1 MSINNLFVDE
11 TGLISGDDGYYILVG
26 CVIKDSKRNSLERL
40 AGQIKYKYW
49 DDDSI
54 VFHSQEI
61 GKYIGAFKILED
73 RKVRDDFYVDL
84 FKLLEYA
91 PVILFPIILDKESI
105 SKKRWGMKRKLK
117 AVSRNL
123 IRNFLLLT
131 IATRGCR
138 GKIIIETSSL
148 NKDYYYH
155 EALNHFKANGIK
167 KVGVPGREISDRITS
182 LSFVNKSNGDI
193 EEQIADIFAYGVRC
207 RLGSRKYSKNSYESK
222 LTKIL
227 ENKIYKLPPQVKGN
241 KKKLLSEIDP
251 MVMIK

>member
-73 RKVRDDFYVDL
+73 RKG
-84 FKLLEYA
+84 
-91 PVILFPIILDKESI
+91 
-105 SKKRWGMKRKLK
+105 WGMKRKLK

-227 ENKIYKLPPQVKGN
+227 GNKIYKLSPQVKGN